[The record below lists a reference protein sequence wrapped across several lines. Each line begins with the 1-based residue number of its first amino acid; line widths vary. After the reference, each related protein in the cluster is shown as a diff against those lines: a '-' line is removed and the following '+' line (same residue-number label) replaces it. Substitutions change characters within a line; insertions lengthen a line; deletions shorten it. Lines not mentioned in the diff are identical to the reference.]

1 MSVIGHKINAMLE
14 PRFPDR
20 RIFIRSDDDTRFLRI
35 SPLQQLTALI
45 GVTLFVAW
53 SIFASAFFLMDAIS
67 SGNAREQAM
76 REQAIYEA
84 RLNAMAEER
93 NQREIEAFAAQARFS
108 VALREVSQ
116 MQSSLLASE
125 DRRRE
130 LETGIEVIQAKLRD
144 TIHERDDALAEAQ
157 EARDALEAATGMED
171 SNAAELAEAL
181 DTIDFLSSALNTV
194 AHDRD
199 SIVDDAELAIA
210 AAEQLELDA
219 DLMAERNDRIFR
231 QLEQAVAVSL
241 EPLDEMF
248 QNAGFTP
255 QHIIDQVRLG
265 YQGLG
270 GPTSELILST
280 SGDAPEPDVL
290 RANAILARLD
300 EINLYRHAAASMPF
314 DHPVRGSFRYS
325 SGFGPRWGRMHS
337 GTDMAG
343 PHGTPIVA
351 TADGVVIHADWSS
364 GYGRLIKIQHDFGI
378 ETRYAH
384 LSAFHVVEGQ
394 RVSRGD
400 RIGDMGNTGRS
411 TGTHLHY
418 EIRVGGTPINP
429 MNYITA
435 GQNVY

>member
-1 MSVIGHKINAMLE
+1 MSALGNKINAFLE
-14 PRFPDR
+14 PVFPDR
-20 RIFIRSDDDTRFLRI
+20 RVFLRSDNDTRFLRI
-35 SPLQQLTALI
+35 SPSAQFTAAVGGI
-45 GVTLFVAW
+45 AFVGW

-67 SGNAREQAM
+67 SGNAREQAL

-116 MQSSLLASE
+116 MQSALLASE

-130 LETGIEVIQAKLRD
+130 LETGIEVIQTKLRD
-144 TIHERDDALAEAQ
+144 TIRERDAALLLAENA
-157 EARDALEAATGMED
+157 
-171 SNAAELAEAL
+171 AAELENATGAEDTHTAQL
-181 DTIDFLSSALNTV
+181 IQANHTIDFLSDALTHI
-194 AHDRD
+194 AQQRD
-199 SIVDDAELAIA
+199 GMRDDTELAVTA
-210 AAEQLELDA
+210 LAQLELDM
-219 DLMAERNDRIFR
+219 DLTAERNDRIFR
-231 QLEQAVAVSL
+231 QLEEAVAVSI
-241 EPLDEMF
+241 EPLDAMF
-248 QNAGFTP
+248 ENAGFTP
-255 QHIIDQVRLG
+255 EHIISQVRLG
-265 YQGLG
+265 YQGQG
-270 GPTSELILST
+270 GPTSELVLST
-280 SGDAPEPDVL
+280 SGEEPAPDVL
-290 RANAILARLD
+290 RANAILNRLD
-300 EINLYRHAAASMPF
+300 EINLYRHAVAAIPF
-314 DHPVRGSFRYS
+314 DHPVRGSYRYS

-351 TADGVVIHADWSS
+351 TADGVVTHADWSS

-418 EIRVGGTPINP
+418 EIRESGTPINP